1 MVMQG
6 RKIYLSM
13 LQNQRN
19 TCLVRRTTYPR
30 LSYHFVGGRLQAIY
44 QVRLG
49 PVLPRHVCII
59 PYREAGNVRTTA
71 TCPSLKE
78 NTSRPIVIV

>member
-1 MVMQG
+1 MQ
-6 RKIYLSM
+6 RSKIYLRM
-13 LQNQRN
+13 LQNQQN

-30 LSYHFVGGRLQAIY
+30 LSYHFVGGRLQVIY
-44 QVRLG
+44 PLRLG

-59 PYREAGNVRTTA
+59 PYGEAGNVHTTA